1 MFFLLVK
8 GQQRFFLFQQLE
20 GFTAGDL
27 PSLSS
32 CLKMSFHTWVRCP
45 GLTLPETI
53 PRGSQLTF
61 LKPILKK
68 GIRRKC
74 TVSQV
79 GWT

>member
-1 MFFLLVK
+1 MFFLLVQS
-8 GQQRFFLFQQLE
+8 QQRLFLFQQLG

-53 PRGSQLTF
+53 PHGTAGDIVNRLQSRSCECIPAEAL
-61 LKPILKK
+61 
-68 GIRRKC
+68 
-74 TVSQV
+74 S
-79 GWT
+79 